1 MSTKFIFHFIGKE
14 LFVREQVVKILQMC
28 KNTNIK
34 ETTCKTKLHG
44 KMPSRIK
51 FVVLMSCSVVNLI
64 RYL

>member
-1 MSTKFIFHFIGKE
+1 MFTKFIFHFIGKE

-28 KNTNIK
+28 KNTNK

-44 KMPSRIK
+44 KMSSGIK